1 MKGTM
6 ESKLIITSP
15 VEGPSDALRVL
26 LQTSLSHMAD
36 FQVMLLEV
44 ISEKYGHSVDEMLE
58 VIVAHPK
65 YKNLV
70 VDPLLTELASPSP
83 SQDGKQ
89 VKKTKKGVRCIITKA
104 VS

>member
-1 MKGTM
+1 M

-44 ISEKYGHSVDEMLE
+44 ISEKYGHSIDEMLE
-58 VIVAHPK
+58 VIVAHPR

-70 VDPLLTELASPSP
+70 VDPLLTELASPCPCTS
-83 SQDGKQ
+83 KQ
-89 VKKTKKGVRCIITKA
+89 VKKTKKGVRCIITKP